1 MNTHIQNIYFE
12 CVDVMTSH
20 GWYIIVIIAFC
31 CILRSMFRKKNI
43 CVAKTENGNIV
54 VTKSALQELIEFIAR
69 GLGAQGKIKVIV
81 HSHRNNMN
89 LDVILR
95 SGDCNNLQEFSH
107 SLREKLQEI
116 IVEKI
121 GINNLKKINIT
132 VSKFALNRN
141 ILFSTQEFE
150 E

>member
-1 MNTHIQNIYFE
+1 M
-12 CVDVMTSH
+12 MTSY
-20 GWYIIVIIAFC
+20 GWHIIVIIAFC

-43 CVAKTENGNIV
+43 CVAKTENGKIV

-81 HSHRNNMN
+81 HFHRNNIN
-89 LDVILR
+89 LDIILR
-95 SGDCNNLQEFSH
+95 SSDCNNLQEFSH
-107 SLREKLQEI
+107 ALREKLQEI